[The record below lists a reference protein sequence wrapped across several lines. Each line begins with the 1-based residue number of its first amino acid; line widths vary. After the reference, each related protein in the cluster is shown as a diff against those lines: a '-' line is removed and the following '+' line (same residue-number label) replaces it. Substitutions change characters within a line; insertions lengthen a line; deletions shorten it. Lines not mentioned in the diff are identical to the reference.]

1 MSDVPMRGRSRQSKE
16 AGAPSSSGHSNQFGL
31 SAHKHEEFAVIAAKR
46 QDVEMEDG
54 AAHHS
59 RPRRMLNEKQVLDIV
74 PLSRTS
80 IYRLEKAGKFPRS
93 TYISANRRIWYEDE
107 IIAWQRAVDEFNPNR
122 GRGKGRRRRVS
133 NGPS

>member
-1 MSDVPMRGRSRQSKE
+1 MVAANREE
-16 AGAPSSSGHSNQFGL
+16 AETEISTTDKF
-31 SAHKHEEFAVIAAKR
+31 
-46 QDVEMEDG
+46 
-54 AAHHS
+54 
-59 RPRRMLNEKQVLDIV
+59 RPRRMLNEKQVLDVV

-122 GRGKGRRRRVS
+122 GRGKGRRRRV
-133 NGPS
+133 